1 MLELIRALCT
11 ADSCVYK
18 MGEVKSQNYD
28 DKDISDISLK
38 SDLVIFLV
46 KFFFSKHSHNILKL
60 VSLVSISGL

>member
-18 MGEVKSQNYD
+18 MGEVKSQNHD
-28 DKDISDISLK
+28 DKENSDISLK
-38 SDLVIFLV
+38 SD
-46 KFFFSKHSHNILKL
+46 SHNILKL